1 MTLPALVVFSD
12 LDGCLL
18 DRETYA
24 HEPARPALALLRR
37 RGIPLVLCS
46 SKTQAEVE
54 YYRAILGLRDPF
66 IVENG
71 GAVLIPAGY
80 VPSARTPTGG
90 GGPYF
95 TAELG
100 IPYARVSESLRE
112 IRRATGLGLFGFGDM
127 SVQEV
132 ALLTGLEPAAA
143 RRAMARRY
151 DEPFI
156 AALRA
161 DQLQRLEAEVCRRG
175 LRLTR
180 GGRLYHLSGRHTKGL
195 GVDLL
200 ARIYR
205 SRSPKLMTVGLGDG
219 ANDLAMLERV
229 DIPVV
234 IPRAPSRVDP
244 ALAGRPWRVA
254 PAPGPAGWGAALLD
268 LLAQHGA
275 PVGRP

>member
-1 MTLPALVVFSD
+1 MTPPAFVIYSD
-12 LDGCLL
+12 LDGSLL

-24 HEPARPALALLRR
+24 FGAARPALELLKRR
-37 RGIPLVLCS
+37 RIPLVLCS

-54 YYRAILGLRDPF
+54 FYRTALGLADPF

-71 GAVLIPAGY
+71 GAILIPPGSVPAG
-80 VPSARTPTGG
+80 PAPIRG
-90 GGPYF
+90 GGPYLKV
-95 TAELG
+95 ELG
-100 IPYARVSESLRE
+100 VPYARLTESLRE

-127 SVQEV
+127 SLQEV

-151 DEPFI
+151 DEPFV
-156 AALRA
+156 AALSA
-161 DQLQRLEAEVCRRG
+161 DQLQRLEAEVRRRG

-200 ARIYR
+200 TRLYR
-205 SRSPKLMTVGLGDG
+205 SRSPEVMTVGLGDG

-234 IPRAPSRVDP
+234 IPRAPRRVDP
-244 ALAGRPWRVA
+244 ALAGRRWTVA
-254 PAPGPAGWGAALLD
+254 PAPGAAGWGSAILG
-268 LLAQHGA
+268 LLARDGA
-275 PVGRP
+275 AAATP

>member
-1 MTLPALVVFSD
+1 MTRPAFVVYSD

-24 HEPARPALALLRR
+24 YAPARPALDLLWR

-54 YYRAILGLRDPF
+54 HHRAILGLLDPF

-71 GAVLIPAGY
+71 GAVLIPLGDASAG
-80 VPSARTPTGG
+80 PAPTGG
-90 GGPYF
+90 GGRILKV
-95 TAELG
+95 ELG
-100 IPYARVSESLRE
+100 VPYARLTESLRE

-132 ALLTGLEPAAA
+132 SLLTGLEPAAA
-143 RRAMARRY
+143 RRAMAREY
-151 DEPFI
+151 DEPFL

-161 DQLQRLEAEVCRRG
+161 DQVQELEAEVRRRG

-180 GGRLYHLSGRHTKGL
+180 GGRLYHLIGRHTKGA
-195 GVDLL
+195 GVDFLT
-200 ARIYR
+200 RIYR
-205 SRSPKLMTVGLGDG
+205 SRSPEVMTVGLGDG
-219 ANDLAMLERV
+219 ANDLSLLERV

-234 IPRAPSRVDP
+234 IPCAPRRVDP
-244 ALAGRPWRVA
+244 ALAGRPWTVA
-254 PAPGPAGWGAALLD
+254 PAPGPAGWGAAILD
-268 LLAQHGA
+268 LLARDGVA
-275 PVGRP
+275 VGRP